1 VDSHPVIP
9 PIINTGVSTPCPSC
23 SASRLYVIT
32 GMFGAEME
40 KHQRGEEGRMENR
53 LHCRACGYIEG
64 VERTERKEA
73 PQRSTWNNR
82 GDDWRSWD

>member
-32 GMFGAEME
+32 GMFGEEME

-53 LHCRACGYIEG
+53 LHCRKCGYIEG
-64 VERTERKEA
+64 VERTGTAQEVERR
-73 PQRSTWNNR
+73 QGYRSR
-82 GDDWRSWD
+82 VE